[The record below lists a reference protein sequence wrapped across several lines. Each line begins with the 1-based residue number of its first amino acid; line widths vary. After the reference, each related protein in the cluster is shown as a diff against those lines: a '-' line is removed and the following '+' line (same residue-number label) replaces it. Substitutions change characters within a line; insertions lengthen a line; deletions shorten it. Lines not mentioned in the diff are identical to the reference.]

1 MFRAIHAE
9 FRKLFTTKTGIFLT
23 LISVVLSGLLT
34 VLVSVNTSKTDSA
47 SDALQSVITIGTNFG
62 YLLSA
67 ILGIIG
73 LTGEYRHQTVTP
85 TFLSVPIRATV
96 VVAKLFTYLVWG
108 AVLGVLNLVVGLAL
122 GLPLLSNRLITNV
135 SLSAPGVYD
144 SMWSAIVI
152 TAIFGIIGVGLG
164 ALLRNQVAA
173 IVGLVLYLF
182 IIENIL
188 GAISAVQS
196 VYKYLPGAL
205 ASALTGSVGTPND
218 IQLLH
223 RTPAALLLIAYGLV
237 FAAVGAAIT
246 MSRDVT

>member
-1 MFRAIHAE
+1 MRAVHAE
-9 FRKLFTTKTGIFLT
+9 FRKLFTTKTGFLLT
-23 LISVVLSGLLT
+23 LVSVVLSGLLT
-34 VLVSVNTSKTDSA
+34 VLVSLNVSKTDSA
-47 SDALQSVITIGTNFG
+47 SDALQTIITIGSNFG

-73 LTGEYRHQTVTP
+73 ITGEYRHQTVTP
-85 TFLSVPIRATV
+85 TFLSVPVRSTV
-96 VVAKLFTYLVWG
+96 VIAKLFTYLVWG
-108 AVLGVLNLVVGLAL
+108 AVLGLLNLIIGLVIA
-122 GLPLLSNRLITNV
+122 LPLLSNRLVDDV
-135 SLSAPGVYD
+135 SLSASGVRT
-144 SMWSAIVI
+144 SMWAAIVI

-182 IIENIL
+182 IVENVL

-205 ASALTGSVGTPND
+205 ASALTGSVGTPDN
-218 IQLLH
+218 IHLLG

-246 MSRDVT
+246 ISRDVT